1 MKKLLHQKEKHL
13 EIKLKKVL
21 DDKETMNIANYAA
34 SGYSNALTKD
44 EIENCIYNAVWN
56 ALDKFDESK
65 GTKFSTFLHRGVRLQ
80 CQKRLNFNRR
90 YKTQNYYEDSVS
102 VRFSTSLKNQIYSQ
116 DLKFELKDE
125 IENCED
131 PDILYDRFYKNMTLN
146 EIAKN
151 NNTSYETIRNKIK
164 KNLKMIKKR
173 IS

>member
-1 MKKLLHQKEKHL
+1 M

-34 SGYSNALTKD
+34 SGYSSALTKD

-102 VRFSTSLKNQIYSQ
+102 ARFSTSLKNQIYSQ